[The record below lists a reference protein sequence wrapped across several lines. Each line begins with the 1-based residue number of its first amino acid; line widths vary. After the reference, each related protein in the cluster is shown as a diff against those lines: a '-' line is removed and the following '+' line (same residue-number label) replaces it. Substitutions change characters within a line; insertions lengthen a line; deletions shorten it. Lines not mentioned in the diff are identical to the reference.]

1 MAVGTAQC
9 FRGLL
14 LLLAVALASALQDD
28 DSSRVVAVTNSSTRR
43 TTAMTTST
51 TTTTTAKPNPL
62 KEKLDELSE
71 RFMRVATKEFYPLV
85 SEIISDPELSIECIG
100 ALMKLGPAL
109 RDFEIWAVEMMDAMG
124 KPAAGLLQGRVAMY
138 GMYDQC
144 LGIRHEEGLF
154 QGKYCM
160 VHYYHDGS
168 PIPPEVISLAEK
180 YLKHIKL
187 DFVGNITHI
196 VDNPATTL
204 APLLKYGACI
214 PSVCRREDVQIIVDH
229 LTSDLGLK
237 LTAKWCSIEE
247 PVVLDQRQT
256 LIVCIFGLWVSF
268 LLFGTA
274 FDIYKTMLSPSE
286 SKELKTNTVTGFVSE
301 ALASVS
307 LRRAILK
314 LIDMPDWGDYSN
326 RLGFIHGVRV
336 LSATWVVLGH
346 SHFLRD
352 VHASS
357 NIMRFIRRV
366 QDDFLFTVQ
375 INSFMAVETFICM
388 TGFLSG
394 YLVMRAPKTNTH
406 PVLVYMMA
414 LGRRY
419 FRLIV
424 PIAAVLGFV
433 YLIPAM
439 VDGPLIHDF
448 WPLFRDPC
456 DKNWWKLFTMTLNYM
471 DDYKD
476 LCLPF
481 YWYISVDY
489 QLVVFGS
496 IVLLFITPKWPKFSL
511 WIMGATVAAT
521 CLTTTIQIYVNN
533 YTPFNAFLTTD
544 LQRIIDSSMYVYARA
559 YTHAPPM
566 FLGMLF
572 GCLAAKRHHMSRLFQ
587 GAAWALATA
596 VSLAALL
603 GVRSW
608 FDGRKPP
615 TWEIAIYGGLH
626 RASWALGVS
635 WVMYACCTG
644 RGGYVTKIL
653 AWPLLYPL
661 GRLSF
666 AVYQVHIL
674 LMGIN
679 AVVSR
684 EFISQHPFLQAQNYL
699 SQTMMSYFLGAIM
712 YLCLECPVAG
722 LDNTFFSVVMPKSSY
737 MVDLKKGADPAHEL
751 KAVDFSNGA
760 VAVTTLDE
768 LPPKQQRINGFPDV
782 TKNGCN
788 GRNHDGYVN
797 SACETDLNDK
807 ETTANG
813 TIISMKF

>member
-1 MAVGTAQC
+1 MAEGTAQC

-14 LLLAVALASALQDD
+14 LLLAVALASALQAD
-28 DSSRVVAVTNSSTRR
+28 DSSHVVAVTNGTTRR

-51 TTTTTAKPNPL
+51 TTTTQDPLIAKFDAL
-62 KEKLDELSE
+62 TE
-71 RFMRVATKEFYPLV
+71 RIMRIATKEFYPVV
-85 SEIISDPELSIECIG
+85 SEIVYDPRLSTECIG
-100 ALMKLGPAL
+100 SLMKIGPGL
-109 RDFEIWAVEMMDAMG
+109 RNFDIWAVEMMDAMG

-144 LGIRHEEGLF
+144 LGIRHDEGLF

-168 PIPPEVISLAEK
+168 PIPPAVIPIAEK
-180 YLKHIKL
+180 YLKHLKL
-187 DFVGNITHI
+187 DYIGNITKI
-196 VDNPATTL
+196 MDNNLTTL

-214 PSVCRREDVQIIVDH
+214 PSVCRREDVQVIVDH
-229 LTSDLGLK
+229 LTADIGLQF
-237 LTAKWCSIEE
+237 TAKWCSMDE

-274 FDIYKTMLSPSE
+274 YDIYKTMLSPNE
-286 SKELKTNTVTGFVSE
+286 SKETKTNTIAGFVSE
-301 ALASVS
+301 AVASVS
-307 LRRAILK
+307 LRRAVLK
-314 LIDMPDWGDYSN
+314 LIDMPNWGDYSN
-326 RLGFIHGVRV
+326 KLGFIHGVRV

-352 VHASS
+352 PHASS

-375 INSFMAVETFICM
+375 VNSFMAVETFICM

-394 YLVMRAPKTNTH
+394 YLVVRAPKTNTH
-406 PVLVYMMA
+406 PILVYMMA
-414 LGRRY
+414 LSRRY
-419 FRLIV
+419 VRLVV

-448 WPLFRDPC
+448 WPYFRDPC

-471 DDYKD
+471 DDYTD

-489 QLVVFGS
+489 QLVVFAT
-496 IVLLFITPKWPKFSL
+496 IILIFILPKWPKFAL
-511 WIMGATVAAT
+511 WLMGLAVVAT
-521 CLTTTIQIYVNN
+521 CLTTTIQIYVHN
-533 YTPFNAFLTTD
+533 YTPFNVLLTTD
-544 LQRIIDSSMYVYARA
+544 LQRVVDSAMNIYNRA

-572 GCLAAKRHHMSRLFQ
+572 GCLAAKRHHLSRMFQ
-587 GAAWALATA
+587 SAAWALAAT

-608 FDGRKPP
+608 FEGHGRQPVRL
-615 TWEIAIYGGLH
+615 EAAIYGGLH
-626 RASWALGVS
+626 RASWSLGVS
-635 WVMYACCTG
+635 WVMYACSTG

-679 AVVSR
+679 AVLSR
-684 EFISQHPFLQAQNYL
+684 EFISQHPFLQAQAYL
-699 SQTMMSYFLGAIM
+699 SQAMMSYFLGAIL
-712 YLCLECPVAG
+712 YLFIECPVAG
-722 LDNTFFSVVMPKSSY
+722 LDNVFFSIVMPKSSY
-737 MVDLKKGADPAHEL
+737 MVDLKKGADLPHEL
-751 KAVDFSNGA
+751 KGVDVSNGD
-760 VAVTTLDE
+760 VAVKTLDE
-768 LPPKQQRINGFPDV
+768 LPAKHQHVNGFPDV

-788 GRNHDGYVN
+788 GRNHDGYIN
-797 SACETDLNDK
+797 SACESDLNEKDM
-807 ETTANG
+807 TANG
-813 TIISMKF
+813 AILTMKL